1 MSIILWRIL
10 IRAHYEINP
19 QHISAYQYWSAS
31 AESRWVAFLPQYLVD
46 DGELFLLY
54 TTCEIFYH
62 FIQLISCNAHW
73 CPFYCRFQYSW
84 GHQNWYPASIFQ
96 VRSRNHSCL
105 WILAAEDFSQLETEK
120 QFEWTIARE
129 DRIVNNYWTRL
140 SKISWFVRGEQII
153 FLMQNSRTLLIW
165 LQQKLKNSDDF
176 ITDTLL
182 LSNRM
187 IPTIS
192 AVRHVS

>member
-1 MSIILWRIL
+1 MGNLDIGLSTHTQAK
-10 IRAHYEINP
+10 RALYEINP
-19 QHISAYQYWSAS
+19 QHISAYQYQHPPKP
-31 AESRWVAFLPQYLVD
+31 AEWHFCHYVVD
-46 DGELFLLY
+46 DAQLFLLY
-54 TTCEIFYH
+54 TTYEIFYH

-73 CPFYCRFQYSW
+73 CPFYCQFQYSW

-140 SKISWFVRGEQII
+140 SKISWFLMGEQII

-165 LQQKLKNSDDF
+165 LQQKFKNSDDF
-176 ITDTLL
+176 ITYTLL

-187 IPTIS
+187 ILTI
-192 AVRHVS
+192 

>member
-1 MSIILWRIL
+1 M
-10 IRAHYEINP
+10 
-19 QHISAYQYWSAS
+19 
-31 AESRWVAFLPQYLVD
+31 
-46 DGELFLLY
+46 
-54 TTCEIFYH
+54 
-62 FIQLISCNAHW
+62 
-73 CPFYCRFQYSW
+73 
-84 GHQNWYPASIFQ
+84 
-96 VRSRNHSCL
+96 
-105 WILAAEDFSQLETEK
+105 
-120 QFEWTIARE
+120 
-129 DRIVNNYWTRL
+129 
-140 SKISWFVRGEQII
+140 GEQII